1 MIYIKAN
8 GSDLTFFK
16 KLENNYTDILVSD
29 SKNFDG
35 SAELVEVFIT
45 LSPAIL
51 SALTV
56 IITQILSYM
65 KSKHND
71 DSKKSAEI
79 QLEVKQLSGEFKLII
94 KSSDIDDL
102 NKTIKNVISQ
112 IKKLG

>member
-1 MIYIKAN
+1 MIYIKAD
-8 GSDLTFFK
+8 GSDYNFFK
-16 KLENNYTDILVSD
+16 ELENTYSDVIVSS

-35 SAELVEVFIT
+35 SAELIEVFIT
-45 LSPAIL
+45 LSPALL

-71 DSKKSAEI
+71 NANKTTEI
-79 QLEVKQLSGEFKLII
+79 QLEKKQADDEFKIII

-102 NKTIKNVISQ
+102 NETIEKVISQ
-112 IKKLG
+112 IKM